1 MKIGHKVIHV
11 KPIHLVYFLSRK
23 HCFKGYFKISLHTL
37 KQMSKRYIEK
47 PKQTYGFTVVSN
59 ILVYLKLLSLFAR
72 IVFNV

>member
-1 MKIGHKVIHV
+1 MSSPFIWYILFSLESTVSWDI
-11 KPIHLVYFLSRK
+11 
-23 HCFKGYFKISLHTL
+23 FKISLRTL

>member
-1 MKIGHKVIHV
+1 M
-11 KPIHLVYFLSRK
+11 
-23 HCFKGYFKISLHTL
+23 GYFKISLHTL

-72 IVFNV
+72 IVLNV